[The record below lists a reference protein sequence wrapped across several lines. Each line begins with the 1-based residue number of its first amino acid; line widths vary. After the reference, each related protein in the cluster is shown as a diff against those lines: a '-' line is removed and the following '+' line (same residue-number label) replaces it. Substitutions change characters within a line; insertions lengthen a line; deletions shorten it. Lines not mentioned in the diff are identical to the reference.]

1 MYLNHFS
8 MIHFCLSNCI
18 FPTTSSPNPCH
29 TTWSSKHKFST
40 VDRHQGLQRQIMLK
54 QFASLKNCR
63 CTWQLIW
70 QIYVYEADTIEI
82 NRNINMVLRFWK
94 YTDMIWYAL
103 QWWTMFLWR
112 LAVSPKICWSAWI
125 CMKTNE
131 LSNDPVPW
139 QIEKNSELVAKQDGR
154 WWSTNLKMSTHSPES
169 LPLHLCALCL
179 LTDAKAPLS
188 LRGVSSILQVCPAP
202 RAKCKIF

>member
-1 MYLNHFS
+1 MAIYYYYIYWPCSTEVATGLQPVTKTGFVSLSIQYHQSTSMYLNHFS

-94 YTDMIWYAL
+94 YTDMI
-103 QWWTMFLWR
+103 
-112 LAVSPKICWSAWI
+112 
-125 CMKTNE
+125 
-131 LSNDPVPW
+131 
-139 QIEKNSELVAKQDGR
+139 
-154 WWSTNLKMSTHSPES
+154 
-169 LPLHLCALCL
+169 
-179 LTDAKAPLS
+179 
-188 LRGVSSILQVCPAP
+188 
-202 RAKCKIF
+202 